1 MDSSEY
7 DLIIIDDEVSVTD
20 IFQSYVLWKYAHWRF
35 MTFSNPQI
43 VYDAIVKGQMKSKVW
58 VIDIMMPNK
67 NGTEIAEAI
76 RQHHHGDE
84 VTLLAYTALER
95 RTLDTHEAYRNGM
108 KHFNHIVNKRD
119 DFLSVLSLVE
129 VWIDQEEAKSKE

>member
-1 MDSSEY
+1 MESSEY

-20 IFQSYVLWKYAHWRF
+20 IFQQYVLWKYAHWRF

-43 VYDAIVKGQMKSKVW
+43 VFDAIVKGQMRAKVW

-76 RQHHHGDE
+76 RQHHGDE
-84 VTLLAYTALER
+84 SVLLAYTALDR
-95 RTLDTHEAYRNGM
+95 HSLDTHEAYRNGM
-108 KHFNHIVNKRD
+108 KYFNHIVNKRD
-119 DFLSVLSLVE
+119 DFPSVLSLAE
-129 VWIDQEEAKSKE
+129 VWIDKEEVQSKE

>member
-1 MDSSEY
+1 MESSEY

-20 IFQSYVLWKYAHWRF
+20 IFQQYVLWKYAHWRF

-43 VYDAIVKGQMKSKVW
+43 VYDAIVKGQMRAKVW

-67 NGTEIAEAI
+67 NGTEIADAI
-76 RQHHHGDE
+76 RQYHGKE
-84 VTLLAYTALER
+84 AILLAYTALER
-95 RTLDTHEAYRNGM
+95 RTLDTQEAYRDGM

-129 VWIDQEEAKSKE
+129 VWIDKDKAQTKE